1 MLHLLPFLA
10 LLWSLSV
17 PAQGQGASTIA
28 PARIFEALGAKEGMT
43 VCEIGAGSGELSIA
57 VAKLVGESGRV
68 FTSELGDE
76 RVKAL
81 QANIKK
87 SGLAHITVVAGDAG
101 KTNFPDAACDAL
113 FMRNVYHH
121 FADPAAMNRSI
132 AAAVKPGARY
142 AVVDFTPPPGGEAKD
157 PADRA
162 KDGSHGVGPD
172 SVSRELKDAGF
183 EAVTADT
190 SGQRWFMVVV
200 TKPKSGFR
208 FSFGSTLFLPE
219 YPESPR
225 LRANA
230 DDVEAGAGQQ
240 RAPRV
245 GHLGPMPEAM
255 SVEWGEGEADVGV
268 RVETEV
274 QELSLRPQ
282 HARRF
287 AERAGDVLP
296 RQVIDG
302 KGAERRVERTGLK
315 RQLAHVADLHVHPIG
330 DARGARVRHQ
340 SIRRVVLD
348 AEVALVKIEAGHF
361 RVRSL
366 ERDHERRAA

>member
-1 MLHLLPFLA
+1 MVNMLSFLA

-43 VCEIGAGSGELSIA
+43 VCEIGAGSGELSVA

-76 RVKAL
+76 RVKIL

-132 AAAVKPGARY
+132 AAALKPGARY

-162 KDGSHGVGPD
+162 KDGSHGIGPD
-172 SVSRELKDAGF
+172 AVSRELKEAGF

-200 TKPKSGFR
+200 TKTKSGFR
-208 FSFGSTLFLPE
+208 VPGSGFGV
-219 YPESPR
+219 PR
-225 LRANA
+225 S
-230 DDVEAGAGQQ
+230 GF
-240 RAPRV
+240 
-245 GHLGPMPEAM
+245 
-255 SVEWGEGEADVGV
+255 GV
-268 RVETEV
+268 
-274 QELSLRPQ
+274 P
-282 HARRF
+282 
-287 AERAGDVLP
+287 VLEP
-296 RQVIDG
+296 
-302 KGAERRVERTGLK
+302 
-315 RQLAHVADLHVHPIG
+315 
-330 DARGARVRHQ
+330 
-340 SIRRVVLD
+340 
-348 AEVALVKIEAGHF
+348 
-361 RVRSL
+361 
-366 ERDHERRAA
+366 